1 MNNENRM
8 YLDEDEEVIWSDY
21 RKIIG
26 ITWPFTKYT
35 LTNKKMYIEKGIL
48 RYTLNEIQL
57 IRVQDVLLKQS
68 VIERLL
74 GLGSVE
80 LVSSDRTT
88 EDTIIGSISEPQK
101 RKHAISETAEKYK
114 IQRGVTS
121 NQFI

>member
-1 MNNENRM
+1 MNENRI
-8 YLDEDEEVIWSDY
+8 YLDKDEEIIWQDY
-21 RKIIG
+21 RKILG

-35 LTNKKMYIEKGIL
+35 LTNKKMYVEKGIL

-68 VIERLL
+68 IIERAL

-80 LVSSDRTT
+80 LVSSDKTAPN
-88 EDTIIGSISEPQK
+88 TIIGSIDKPYE
-101 RKHAISETAEKYK
+101 RKHDISETAEQYK
-114 IQRGVTS
+114 IKRGVTS